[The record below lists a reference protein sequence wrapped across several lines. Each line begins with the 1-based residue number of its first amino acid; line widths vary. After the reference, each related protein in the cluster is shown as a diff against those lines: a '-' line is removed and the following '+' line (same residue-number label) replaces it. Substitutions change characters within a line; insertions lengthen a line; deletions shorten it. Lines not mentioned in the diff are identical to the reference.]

1 MRLAAVSLAALL
13 AVTAPALAGPKVVA
27 SVVPV
32 HGIVAA
38 VMGDTG
44 TPELLLEGKL
54 SEHRATFTA
63 DQIST
68 LGKADVV
75 FIIGHGL
82 EAKLAQISGSEAVNG
97 KTFVELSEAPGVKTL
112 PIREGG
118 AWEAHDHDHDHGEG
132 GEAAEAGHDHGETA
146 EAGHDHDH
154 DKTAEAGHDHDH
166 DKKAEAGHDHE
177 GVLAFDPH
185 VWLDPE
191 NAKAMAAAV
200 AAELSKAD
208 PANAKA
214 YEANAAAFAASLDA
228 VSADIAKEL
237 EPAKGK
243 PFIVFH
249 DAYQYFEN
257 RFGLDAAGSI
267 SDISAQAPSAERL
280 KEVRD
285 KLAATKAQCVF
296 REPQYDDKVVAVVI
310 EGSAAKSGV
319 LDGLGADL
327 TPGPEA
333 YPQLLRNLASSFH
346 ACLAS

>member
-1 MRLAAVSLAALL
+1 MRRAAVSFAALL

-118 AWEAHDHDHDHGEG
+118 AWEAHDHDHDHGE
-132 GEAAEAGHDHGETA
+132 AA

-154 DKTAEAGHDHDH
+154 DKTAEAGHDH
-166 DKKAEAGHDHE
+166 E
-177 GVLAFDPH
+177 GVLEFDPH

-228 VSADIAKEL
+228 VSADIARQL

-249 DAYQYFEN
+249 DAYQYFET

-285 KLAATKAQCVF
+285 KLSATKAQCVF

-310 EGSAAKSGV
+310 EGSAARSGV

-327 TPGPEA
+327 PPGPAA
-333 YPQLLRNLASSFH
+333 YPQLLRNLASAFH